1 MALRSKTTLK
11 HARSSSFPSISH
23 PIVSQLDEQLS
34 RLTSSSVATSSSL
47 SSFTSRF
54 GDLENLSDYTQ
65 DLLQLPHVQQAIL
78 TERFVVLSM
87 EQDRSWSLL
96 SKIMISK
103 SETNEFDNVDAA
115 LFSLLSHNKASKYEE
130 LTNQLR
136 EMEVTIEVVEQ
147 GLECFF
153 RRLIKTRVSLLN
165 VLNH

>member
-1 MALRSKTTLK
+1 M
-11 HARSSSFPSISH
+11 
-23 PIVSQLDEQLS
+23 
-34 RLTSSSVATSSSL
+34 
-47 SSFTSRF
+47 
-54 GDLENLSDYTQ
+54 
-65 DLLQLPHVQQAIL
+65 
-78 TERFVVLSM
+78 SM